1 MAGLEQELLNLADKL
16 RLSRTLADR
25 REIRSAIEALAPQA
39 RTLDP
44 AKRDQ
49 DAVLRLYRYL
59 EARSAAAVRDGAAA
73 LRTQHAEIERRLID
87 VIDQFRRSD
96 GATLAAPLVELL
108 ALHEEIGALERGSN
122 ERWMLERLYEY
133 ATWQRALANQR
144 DHQEMTRGIRAYRTA
159 QTTRGIGASPA
170 PYRAPSPPKRSR
182 GIER

>member
-73 LRTQHAEIERRLID
+73 LRTQH
-87 VIDQFRRSD
+87 
-96 GATLAAPLVELL
+96 
-108 ALHEEIGALERGSN
+108 
-122 ERWMLERLYEY
+122 
-133 ATWQRALANQR
+133 
-144 DHQEMTRGIRAYRTA
+144 
-159 QTTRGIGASPA
+159 
-170 PYRAPSPPKRSR
+170 
-182 GIER
+182 